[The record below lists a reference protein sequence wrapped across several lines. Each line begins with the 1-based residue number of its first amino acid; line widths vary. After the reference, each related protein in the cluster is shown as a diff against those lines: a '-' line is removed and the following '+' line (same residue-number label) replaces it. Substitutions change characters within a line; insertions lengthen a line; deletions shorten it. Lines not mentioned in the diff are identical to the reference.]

1 VNVTPDKRE
10 SFLTEEAGLLK
21 GLKATLQALWG
32 VHDQERAFQVRR
44 EGRREGGREG
54 KCCLPELKRHEGE
67 LESKAEE

>member
-21 GLKATLQALWG
+21 ALKATLQDLWG

-44 EGRREGGREG
+44 EGGRQG

-67 LESKAEE
+67 LEIKAEE